1 MEELREKLAACVQNN
16 HDALDLSRLNLGP
29 DGALEVVAR
38 LPEW

>member
-16 HDALDLSRLNLGP
+16 YDVLDVSRLKIGVN
-29 DGALEVVAR
+29 GAREGAAR